1 MTATLFTIII
11 IGVIFWLAFQN
22 GVLAFFAALC
32 ILGLIA
38 LIVDESRKEKEEEQY
53 LKEQEQTV

>member
-32 ILGLIA
+32 ILGLVA
-38 LIVDESRKEKEEEQY
+38 LIVDEARKEREEEQFV
-53 LKEQEQTV
+53 KEQEQAV

>member
-11 IGVIFWLAFQN
+11 IGLVFWLAFQD
-22 GVLAFFAALC
+22 GVLAFCAAFC

-38 LIVDESRKEKEEEQY
+38 LIYDEVRKEREEERH
-53 LKEQEQTV
+53 LKEQERTV